1 MTVVKAA
8 ESSALLLLGLSRSGK
23 TTVGAALARQLS
35 RPFFDT
41 DSCIKTETGMSPREL
56 YCRDGAAAFYDAEYR
71 ALAFCL
77 EQSSG
82 QGRVADGIPLAV
94 IAAGGGICDNPRA
107 AEAADLHPYSIFL
120 QADEGLLFE
129 RLTRDAEKTGTYPPF
144 LGSLSFA
151 EKAAAQKAFAALYAR
166 RSAWYAAKRRLTVE
180 TTDLSVQHITEKIM
194 QLVREGA
201 FSLGEPL

>member
-1 MTVVKAA
+1 MTAVKAA
-8 ESSALLLLGLSRSGK
+8 ENSALLLLGLSRSGK

-35 RPFFDT
+35 CPFFDT

-77 EQSSG
+77 EQTG
-82 QGRVADGIPLAV
+82 RGRVPDGIPSAV

-107 AEAADLHPYSIFL
+107 AEAAALHPYSIFL

-129 RLTRDAEKTGTYPPF
+129 RLTRDAEKTGTYPAF

-166 RSAWYAAKRRLTVE
+166 RSAWYAAKSRLTVE
-180 TTDLSVQHITEKIM
+180 TTGLSVQHITEKIM
-194 QLVREGA
+194 QLVGDGA
-201 FSLGEPL
+201 FSLGESL